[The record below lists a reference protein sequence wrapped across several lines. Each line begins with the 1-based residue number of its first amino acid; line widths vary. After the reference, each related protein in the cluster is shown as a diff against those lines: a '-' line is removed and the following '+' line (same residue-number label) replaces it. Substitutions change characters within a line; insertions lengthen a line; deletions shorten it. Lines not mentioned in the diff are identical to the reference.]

1 MSEGR
6 DQLQKAIEGW
16 ESRCA
21 VALAAKHEADI
32 VLPFLRAAVEELD
45 AFRKNGQRVEAVAPV
60 AETPRARRPEFVAV
74 VPDPVPSTPEPVA
87 VEPEPVA
94 VEPEPVAVE
103 PEPANIIETN
113 PTPFSGDNDNE
124 AVNGP
129 AAAIGSDEGAE
140 QSDDSISSAFG
151 RKSIASLIEEAE
163 KEGAAS

>member
-94 VEPEPVAVE
+94 VEPEP
-103 PEPANIIETN
+103 ANIIETN

>member
-87 VEPEPVA
+87 VEPEP
-94 VEPEPVAVE
+94 
-103 PEPANIIETN
+103 ANIIETN

>member
-87 VEPEPVA
+87 VEPEP
-94 VEPEPVAVE
+94 
-103 PEPANIIETN
+103 ANIIETN

-151 RKSIASLIEEAE
+151 RKSIASLIQDE
-163 KEGAAS
+163 KTEAAS